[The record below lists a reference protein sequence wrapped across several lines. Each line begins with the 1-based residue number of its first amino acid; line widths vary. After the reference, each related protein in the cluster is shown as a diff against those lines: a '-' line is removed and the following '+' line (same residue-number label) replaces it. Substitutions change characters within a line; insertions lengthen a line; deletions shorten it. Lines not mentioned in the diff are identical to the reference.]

1 MKYFLLILFAHTL
14 ISPAMAKQT
23 GKEPPDM
30 DWNNLTRERV
40 ELKLPLLV
48 IQGSKG
54 LLACAYLDI
63 ATCNKTGEACAIVSG
78 VNTHADMLTAPVKAV
93 SDNAKALGIEVG
105 MNGLEAVNR
114 LR

>member
-1 MKYFLLILFAHTL
+1 
-14 ISPAMAKQT
+14 MANPT
-23 GKEPPDM
+23 RTELPDM

-48 IQGSKG
+48 IKGSKG

-63 ATCNKTGEACAIVSG
+63 ETCNKTGEACAIVSG
-78 VNTHADMLTAPVKAV
+78 VKSHDDMLKAQVKAV

-105 MNGLEAVNR
+105 MNGIDAVNK